1 MRKLKFED
9 PEELERKIAEYFAK
23 TAEEKRP
30 PTLSGLALFLG
41 TARRTLLNYID
52 SANTEGSSKKA
63 RCGELLVMAKARIE
77 CYLEEK
83 LITNYSRGLEFVLKN
98 GYRGW
103 GDKTTVTVGGEVE
116 VKHEG
121 EVELGL
127 GKMTDEELMNRLNVL
142 RAKADEIMKKE
153 GLADGADGG

>member
-1 MRKLKFED
+1 MRKLKFDD
-9 PEELERKIAEYFAK
+9 PEELERKITEYFE
-23 TAEEKRP
+23 TAARADKP
-30 PTLSGLALFLG
+30 PTMSGLALFLG

-63 RCGELLVMAKARIE
+63 QCGELLVMAKAQIE
-77 CYLEEK
+77 CYLEER
-83 LITNYSRGLEFVLKN
+83 LITDYSRGLEFVLKN
-98 GYRGW
+98 GYQGW
-103 GDKTTVTVGGEVE
+103 GDKVTVAGEVE

-153 GLADGADGG
+153 GLADGADGS